1 VSGNAVISSAKETL
15 LTGWQLPAGWQLT
28 FGWQRIYH
36 QQFSFVRSEEV
47 RTKRQSHYFSAI
59 SA

>member
-28 FGWQRIYH
+28 FGWQRILSPTI
-36 QQFSFVRSEEV
+36 FFCS
-47 RTKRQSHYFSAI
+47 
-59 SA
+59 